1 MHQFI
6 DLYCSMLRV
15 GCGSDPLSEAKG
27 FAERQVGK
35 FVLAPGSH
43 FRRARII
50 ELWREGFPV
59 RDISVQTGACE
70 RAVRRT
76 IEELREG
83 VSRKVTFGR

>member
-35 FVLAPGSH
+35 LVLAPGSH

-50 ELWREGFPV
+50 EMWRDGAPV
-59 RDISVQTGACE
+59 REISAQTGASE

-76 IEELREG
+76 IEDLREE
-83 VSRKVTFGR
+83 VSRKVAFGR